1 MSFAGGWRLLHSSLV
16 VILVVSALQIW
27 VCYDCKAGA
36 IRVFPGNTDNLIS
49 KVQVEEAERNMVQ
62 VEEAER
68 NMMQKKS
75 KTSTEALFHKYI
87 GGSTSSSNFNKT
99 EKGYEESKRRVPSC
113 PDQLHN

>member
-49 KVQVEEAERNMVQ
+49 KVQVEEAERNM
-62 VEEAER
+62 
-68 NMMQKKS
+68 MQKKS

-87 GGSTSSSNFNKT
+87 SGSTSSSNFNKT